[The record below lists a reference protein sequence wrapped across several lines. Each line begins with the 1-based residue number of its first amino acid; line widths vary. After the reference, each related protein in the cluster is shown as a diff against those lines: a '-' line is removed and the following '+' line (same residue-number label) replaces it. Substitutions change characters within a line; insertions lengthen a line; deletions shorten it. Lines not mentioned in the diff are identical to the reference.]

1 MNNLEGCSKNKRY
14 VMIGET
20 ILHYKILEKLGEGGM
35 GVVYLAEDTKL
46 KRQVAIKFLPK
57 QISSDAEE
65 RKRFE
70 IEAQAA
76 AALNHPN
83 ITTIH
88 AIEESGDAIFI
99 VMEYIDG
106 TELKD
111 KIKSGP
117 LPLDEAVSV
126 AIQIAKG
133 LTAAHGKGIIHRDIK
148 ASNIMITKDGNVKI
162 MDFGLA
168 KIGKGSQVTKL
179 GTTIGT
185 IAYMSPEQTRGE
197 SLDQRTDIW
206 SFGIVLYE
214 TLTGGQP
221 FKGAYDQAIIYSILN
236 VEPEYDKIPQELSEI
251 LKKTMAKSPSDRYQ
265 KAGEMLSDL
274 KVLRGDSSAKSGSR
288 ETPAIKPVRKSK
300 TKWIIS
306 FAAIIIIAAFSIYYF
321 LFNKNEAPSIKPPG
335 KEMIVVMPFQNLGSQ
350 DEKYFADGVTDE
362 ITSKLAS
369 IENIGVIS
377 TSSAEKLAK
386 ANKSIQEIGKELGVD
401 YILNGSIRWA
411 KSGKNESRVRIT
423 PQLIRVSDNTITW
436 SDSYDKVLNDIFAV
450 QNEIAQKVVDQLGGS
465 IGNNQFQKETPPTT
479 NLNSYDFYLKG
490 LSYEARGSYAKS
502 DIQNS
507 INLFKKAI
515 ELDPEFAQAYA
526 YLSRGQASMYW
537 FYYDRSEKNVNDA
550 FDNARKS
557 LKLNPNIAE
566 AHLAFG
572 YYYYWCKLDY
582 NSAIKEFTDA
592 LKIQPNNATVFF
604 SLGVVYRRM
613 GNFDLAIQ
621 NMSKGYSLDPLSN
634 ELSRNLGETYGL
646 VRDYNKAISQYKRVI
661 ELSPDMSLPKAELA
675 QIYTLKG
682 DLRTAAEIMNN
693 ISDENYLD
701 IMKNQKAFVYI
712 LEKRFDEAI
721 NELKAKNKP
730 FEVGQFRYTP
740 LDQMLGLIY
749 WCKNDKV
756 QSKKYFESS
765 RNQLE
770 NMLKSSPQDERIH
783 SSLGIT
789 YAGLGIK
796 DKAISEGK
804 KGIELLPLEKE
815 AYRGYYRQLD
825 MAIIYTLLGD
835 NDKALK
841 QIDYILSIPGEFSVN
856 LLKLDPLYDSL
867 RNLPDYKAIVSKYSK

>member
-1 MNNLEGCSKNKRY
+1 
-14 VMIGET
+14 
-20 ILHYKILEKLGEGGM
+20 M

-57 QISSDAEE
+57 QISADAEE

-88 AIEESGDAIFI
+88 AIEESGDTIFI
-99 VMEYIDG
+99 VMEFIDG
-106 TELKD
+106 IELKE
-111 KIKSGP
+111 KIKAGP
-117 LPLDEAVSV
+117 LPYDETVNT
-126 AIQIAKG
+126 AIQMAEG
-133 LTAAHGKGIIHRDIK
+133 LTAAHNKGIVHRDIK
-148 ASNIMITKDGNVKI
+148 ASNIMMKKDGNVKI

-206 SFGIVLYE
+206 SFGVVLYE
-214 TLTGGQP
+214 MLTGGQP

-236 VEPEYDKIPQELSEI
+236 EQPEFTNIPEPLSYI
-251 LKKTMAKSPSDRYQ
+251 LQKAIAKSPADRYQ
-265 KAGEMLSDL
+265 TAGDMLNDL
-274 KVLRGDSSAKSGSR
+274 KALRSDSGSR
-288 ETPAIKPVRKSK
+288 SLSK
-300 TKWIIS
+300 EVPIAKVSKNSKKNLWIGIS
-306 FAAIIIIAAFSIYYF
+306 AVIIIAAASIFYF
-321 LFNKNEAPSIKPPG
+321 LKSKNHVTAANGNSKQ
-335 KEMIVVMPFQNLGSQ
+335 MIVVMPFQNLGSQ
-350 DEKYFADGVTDE
+350 DDKYFADGVTDQ
-362 ITSKLAS
+362 ITSKLSS
-369 IENIGVIS
+369 IGNIGVIS

-386 ANKSIQEIGKELGVD
+386 ENKTTQEIGKELGVN
-401 YILNGSIRWA
+401 YILNGTVLWA
-411 KSGKNESRVRIT
+411 KGGKNESRVRIT
-423 PQLIRVSDNTITW
+423 PQLTRVSDNTITW

-465 IGNNQFQKETPPTT
+465 IGNNQIQKETPPTT

-507 INLFKKAI
+507 ISLFKKAI
-515 ELDPEFAQAYA
+515 ELDPGFAQAYA
-526 YLSRGQASMYW
+526 HLSRGQASMYW
-537 FYYDRSEKNVNDA
+537 FYFDRSEKNVNDA
-550 FDNARKS
+550 FDNAQKS
-557 LKLNPNIAE
+557 LRLNPDIAE
-566 AHLAFG
+566 AYLALG
-572 YYYYWCKLDY
+572 YYHYWCKLDY
-582 NSAIKEFTDA
+582 KSAIKEFTEA
-592 LKIQPNNATVFF
+592 LKIQPNNATAFF

-613 GNFDLAIQ
+613 GKFDLAIQ
-621 NMSKGYSLDPLSN
+621 NMSKGYNLDPLSN
-634 ELSRNLGETYGL
+634 EYSRNLGETYGL
-646 VRDYNKAISQYKRVI
+646 IRDYNKAITQYKKVI

-675 QIYTLKG
+675 QIYSLKG
-682 DLRTAAEIMNN
+682 DLKTATEIINN

-701 IMKNQKAFVYI
+701 IMKNEKAFLYI
-712 LEKRFDEAI
+712 LDRKFDEAI
-721 NELKAKNKP
+721 NELKTKNKP

-749 WCKNDKV
+749 WYKNDKV

-765 RNQLE
+765 RNKLE

-789 YAGLGIK
+789 YAGLGLR
-796 DKAISEGK
+796 DKAIFEGK

-815 AYRGYYRQLD
+815 AYRGYYRQWDL
-825 MAIIYTLLGD
+825 AIIYTLLGD
-835 NDKALK
+835 NDNALK

-856 LLKLDPLYDSL
+856 ELKLDPLYDSL
-867 RNLPDYKAIVSKYSK
+867 RGLPGYKAIINKYE

>member
-1 MNNLEGCSKNKRY
+1 
-14 VMIGET
+14 MIGET
-20 ILHYKILEKLGEGGM
+20 ILHYKIVEKLGEGGM

-57 QISSDAEE
+57 QISADAEE

-88 AIEESGDAIFI
+88 AIEESGDTIFI
-99 VMEYIDG
+99 VMEFIDG
-106 TELKD
+106 IELKE
-111 KIKSGP
+111 KIKAGT
-117 LPLDEAVSV
+117 LPYDETVNT
-126 AIQIAKG
+126 AIQMAEG
-133 LTAAHGKGIIHRDIK
+133 LTAAHNKGIVHRDIK
-148 ASNIMITKDGNVKI
+148 ASNIMMKKDGNVKI

-206 SFGIVLYE
+206 SFGVVLYE
-214 TLTGGQP
+214 MLTGGQP

-236 VEPEYDKIPQELSEI
+236 EQPEFTNIPEPLSYI
-251 LKKTMAKSPSDRYQ
+251 LQKAIAKSPADRYQ
-265 KAGEMLSDL
+265 TAGDMLNDL
-274 KVLRGDSSAKSGSR
+274 KALRSDSGSR
-288 ETPAIKPVRKSK
+288 SLSK
-300 TKWIIS
+300 EVPIAKVSKNSKKNLWIGIS
-306 FAAIIIIAAFSIYYF
+306 AAIIIAAASIFYF
-321 LFNKNEAPSIKPPG
+321 LKSKNHVTAANGNSKQ
-335 KEMIVVMPFQNLGSQ
+335 MIVVMPFQNLGSQ
-350 DEKYFADGVTDE
+350 DDKYFADGVTDQ
-362 ITSKLAS
+362 ITSKLSS
-369 IENIGVIS
+369 IGNIGVIS

-386 ANKSIQEIGKELGVD
+386 ENKTTQEIGKELGVN
-401 YILNGSIRWA
+401 YILNGTVLWA
-411 KSGKNESRVRIT
+411 KGGKNESRVRIT
-423 PQLIRVSDNTITW
+423 PQLTRVSDNTITW

-465 IGNNQFQKETPPTT
+465 IGNNQIQKETPPTT

-507 INLFKKAI
+507 ISLFKKAI
-515 ELDPEFAQAYA
+515 ELDPGFAQAYA
-526 YLSRGQASMYW
+526 HLSRGQASMYW
-537 FYYDRSEKNVNDA
+537 FYFDRSEKNVNDA
-550 FDNARKS
+550 FDNAQKS
-557 LKLNPNIAE
+557 LRLNPDIAE
-566 AHLAFG
+566 TYLALG
-572 YYYYWCKLDY
+572 YYHYWCKLDY
-582 NSAIKEFTDA
+582 KSAIKEFTEA
-592 LKIQPNNATVFF
+592 LKIQPNNATAFF

-613 GNFDLAIQ
+613 GKFDLAIQ
-621 NMSKGYSLDPLSN
+621 NMSKGYNLDPLSN
-634 ELSRNLGETYGL
+634 EYSRNLGETYGL
-646 VRDYNKAISQYKRVI
+646 VRDYNKAITQYKKVI

-675 QIYTLKG
+675 QIYSLKG
-682 DLRTAAEIMNN
+682 DPKTATEIINN

-701 IMKNQKAFVYI
+701 IMKNEKAFLYI
-712 LEKRFDEAI
+712 LDRKFDEAI
-721 NELKAKNKP
+721 NELKTKNKP

-749 WCKNDKV
+749 WYKNDKV

-765 RNQLE
+765 RNKLE

-789 YAGLGIK
+789 YAGLGLR
-796 DKAISEGK
+796 DKAIFEGK

-815 AYRGYYRQLD
+815 AYRGYYRQWDL
-825 MAIIYTLLGD
+825 AIIYTLLGD
-835 NDKALK
+835 NDNALK

-867 RNLPDYKAIVSKYSK
+867 RGLPGYKAIINKYE

>member
-1 MNNLEGCSKNKRY
+1 
-14 VMIGET
+14 MIGET
-20 ILHYKILEKLGEGGM
+20 ILHYKIVEKLGEGGM

-57 QISSDAEE
+57 QISADAEE

-88 AIEESGDAIFI
+88 AIEESGDTIFI
-99 VMEYIDG
+99 VMEFIDG
-106 TELKD
+106 IELKE
-111 KIKSGP
+111 KIKAGP
-117 LPLDEAVSV
+117 LPYDETVNT
-126 AIQIAKG
+126 AIQMAEG
-133 LTAAHGKGIIHRDIK
+133 LTAAHNKGIVHRDIK
-148 ASNIMITKDGNVKI
+148 ASNIMIKKDGNVKI

-206 SFGIVLYE
+206 SFGVVLYE
-214 TLTGGQP
+214 MLTGGQP

-236 VEPEYDKIPQELSEI
+236 EQPEFTNIPEPLSYI
-251 LKKTMAKSPSDRYQ
+251 LQKAIAKSPADRYQ
-265 KAGEMLSDL
+265 TAGDMLNDL
-274 KVLRGDSSAKSGSR
+274 KALRSDSGSR
-288 ETPAIKPVRKSK
+288 SLSK
-300 TKWIIS
+300 EVPIAKVSKNSKKNLWIGIS
-306 FAAIIIIAAFSIYYF
+306 AVIIIAVASIFYF
-321 LFNKNEAPSIKPPG
+321 LKSKNHVTAANGNSKQ
-335 KEMIVVMPFQNLGSQ
+335 MIVVMPFQNLGSQ
-350 DEKYFADGVTDE
+350 DDKYFADGVTDQ
-362 ITSKLAS
+362 ITSKLSS
-369 IENIGVIS
+369 IGNIGVIS

-386 ANKSIQEIGKELGVD
+386 ENKTTQEIGKELGVN
-401 YILNGSIRWA
+401 YILNGTVLWA
-411 KSGKNESRVRIT
+411 KGGKNESRVRIT
-423 PQLIRVSDNTITW
+423 PQLTRVSDNTITW

-465 IGNNQFQKETPPTT
+465 IGNNQIQKETPPTT

-507 INLFKKAI
+507 ISLFKKAI
-515 ELDPEFAQAYA
+515 ELDPGFAQAYA
-526 YLSRGQASMYW
+526 HLSRGQASMYW
-537 FYYDRSEKNVNDA
+537 FYFDRSEKNVNDA
-550 FDNARKS
+550 FDNAQKS
-557 LKLNPNIAE
+557 LRLNPDIAE
-566 AHLAFG
+566 AYLALG
-572 YYYYWCKLDY
+572 YYHYWCKLDY
-582 NSAIKEFTDA
+582 KSAIKEFTEA
-592 LKIQPNNATVFF
+592 LKIQPNNATAFF

-613 GNFDLAIQ
+613 GKFDLAIQ
-621 NMSKGYSLDPLSN
+621 NMSKGYNLDPLSN
-634 ELSRNLGETYGL
+634 EYSRNLGETYGL
-646 VRDYNKAISQYKRVI
+646 IRDYNKAITQYKKVI

-675 QIYTLKG
+675 QIYSLKG
-682 DLRTAAEIMNN
+682 DLKTATEIINN

-701 IMKNQKAFVYI
+701 IMKNEKAFLYI
-712 LEKRFDEAI
+712 LDRKFDEAI
-721 NELKAKNKP
+721 NELKTKNKP

-749 WCKNDKV
+749 WYKNDKV

-765 RNQLE
+765 RNKLE

-789 YAGLGIK
+789 YAGLGLR
-796 DKAISEGK
+796 DKAIFEGK

-815 AYRGYYRQLD
+815 AYRGYYRQWDL
-825 MAIIYTLLGD
+825 AIIYTLLGD
-835 NDKALK
+835 NDNALK

-867 RNLPDYKAIVSKYSK
+867 RGLPGYKAIINKYE

>member
-1 MNNLEGCSKNKRY
+1 
-14 VMIGET
+14 MIGET
-20 ILHYKILEKLGEGGM
+20 ILHYKIVEKLGEGGM

-57 QISSDAEE
+57 QISADAEE

-88 AIEESGDAIFI
+88 AIEESGDTIFI
-99 VMEYIDG
+99 VMEFIDG
-106 TELKD
+106 IELKE
-111 KIKSGP
+111 KIKAGT
-117 LPLDEAVSV
+117 LPYDETVNT
-126 AIQIAKG
+126 AIQMAEG
-133 LTAAHGKGIIHRDIK
+133 LTAAHNKGIVHRDIK
-148 ASNIMITKDGNVKI
+148 ASNIMIKKDGNVKI

-206 SFGIVLYE
+206 SFGVVLYE
-214 TLTGGQP
+214 MLTGGQP

-236 VEPEYDKIPQELSEI
+236 EQPEFTNIPEPLSYI
-251 LKKTMAKSPSDRYQ
+251 LQKAIAKSPADRYQ
-265 KAGEMLSDL
+265 TAGDMLNDL
-274 KVLRGDSSAKSGSR
+274 KALRSDSGSR
-288 ETPAIKPVRKSK
+288 SLSK
-300 TKWIIS
+300 EVPIAKVSKNSKKNLWIGLS
-306 FAAIIIIAAFSIYYF
+306 AVIIIAVASIFYF
-321 LFNKNEAPSIKPPG
+321 LKSKNHVTAANGNSKQ
-335 KEMIVVMPFQNLGSQ
+335 MIVVMPFQNLGSQ
-350 DEKYFADGVTDE
+350 DDKYFADGVTDQ
-362 ITSKLAS
+362 ITSKLSS
-369 IENIGVIS
+369 IGNIGVIS

-386 ANKSIQEIGKELGVD
+386 ENKTTQEIGKELGVN
-401 YILNGSIRWA
+401 YILNGTVLWA
-411 KSGKNESRVRIT
+411 KGGKNESRVRIT
-423 PQLIRVSDNTITW
+423 PQLTRVSDNTITW

-465 IGNNQFQKETPPTT
+465 IGNNQIQKETPPTT

-507 INLFKKAI
+507 ISLFKKAI
-515 ELDPEFAQAYA
+515 ELDPGFAQAYA
-526 YLSRGQASMYW
+526 HLSRGQASMYW
-537 FYYDRSEKNVNDA
+537 FYFDRSEKNVNDA
-550 FDNARKS
+550 FDNAQKS
-557 LKLNPNIAE
+557 LRLNPDIAE
-566 AHLAFG
+566 TYLALG
-572 YYYYWCKLDY
+572 YYHYWCKLDY
-582 NSAIKEFTDA
+582 KSAIKEFTEA
-592 LKIQPNNATVFF
+592 LKIQPNNATAFF

-613 GNFDLAIQ
+613 GKFDLAIQ
-621 NMSKGYSLDPLSN
+621 NMSKGYNLDPLSN
-634 ELSRNLGETYGL
+634 EYSRNLGETYGL
-646 VRDYNKAISQYKRVI
+646 IRDYNKAITQYKKVI

-675 QIYTLKG
+675 QIYSLKG
-682 DLRTAAEIMNN
+682 DLKTATEIINN

-701 IMKNQKAFVYI
+701 IMKNEKAFLYI
-712 LEKRFDEAI
+712 LDRKFDEAI
-721 NELKAKNKP
+721 NELKTKNKP

-749 WCKNDKV
+749 WYKNDKV

-765 RNQLE
+765 RNKLE
-770 NMLKSSPQDERIH
+770 NILKSSPQDERIH

-789 YAGLGIK
+789 YAGLGLR
-796 DKAISEGK
+796 DKAIFEGK

-815 AYRGYYRQLD
+815 AYRGYYRQWDL
-825 MAIIYTLLGD
+825 AIIYTLLGD
-835 NDKALK
+835 NDNALK

-867 RNLPDYKAIVSKYSK
+867 RGLPGYKAIINKYE